1 MKTKKMKK
9 NRNFFLLEINKVSTL
24 VIRGKLCSFLA
35 RPPFDV
41 AFCI

>member
-1 MKTKKMKK
+1 MKTKKNEKEQE
-9 NRNFFLLEINKVSTL
+9 FFLLEINKVSTL